1 MVWVEYIQHEE
12 YNVMHTK
19 HKKVFRIEFAPE
31 FAPELQ
37 LPIVHSCI
45 GPVTGA
51 SLKKAPIL
59 KTVQYGE

>member
-19 HKKVFRIEFAPE
+19 HKKVFRIE

-59 KTVQYGE
+59 KTVQ